1 VGYPVGDIR
10 DQLAHLGRSAVAAGL
25 VVGSG
30 GNLSA
35 RASGADDI
43 WVTGAGTWLD
53 RLHPSAFRR
62 VRISDG
68 AVLDAT
74 DKNGVGEAGTGDGAD
89 RAAPSPSSEPSSEL
103 GLHLATY
110 RARPDVNV
118 VVHLHPQSV
127 LLLDALDEPVRLITT
142 DHLAYVREVVRAPFA
157 VPGTERVGT
166 LAAAAVS
173 AGANCLVLAN
183 HGVSILAGSVE
194 LAHKRAFC
202 LEEAARLTY
211 SALVLGRV
219 ADLRPC
225 PPDFD
230 PALGKYSLEP

>member
-1 VGYPVGDIR
+1 M
-10 DQLAHLGRSAVAAGL
+10 AHLGRSAVAAGL

-68 AVLDAT
+68 AVLDAAESSA
-74 DKNGVGEAGTGDGAD
+74 DSGVDGTETGDGAD
-89 RAAPSPSSEPSSEL
+89 RAAPSPSSEL

-127 LLLDALDEPVRLITT
+127 LLLDALDEPIRLITT

-173 AGANCLVLAN
+173 GGANCLVLAN

>member
-1 VGYPVGDIR
+1 MGYPVGDIR
-10 DQLAHLGRSAVAAGL
+10 DQLAFLGRSAVAAGL

-35 RASGADDI
+35 RAPGADDI
-43 WVTGAGTWLD
+43 WVTGTGTWLD
-53 RLHPSAFRR
+53 RLHPSAFSR

-74 DKNGVGEAGTGDGAD
+74 GGGGDGSVTGDGAD
-89 RAAPSPSSEPSSEL
+89 HAAPSPSSEL

-166 LAAAAVS
+166 LAAAAVRG
-173 AGANCLVLAN
+173 GANCLVLAN

-211 SALVLGRV
+211 SALVLGR
-219 ADLRPC
+219 AAELRPC